1 MEENLHTIGEVA
13 KKAQI
18 STRTLRHY
26 EKLGLI
32 RPDYIGENFYR
43 YYEEG
48 TILRLTI
55 IKYFKI
61 IGFSL
66 EEIKSQMDEPDIVE
80 MIRSFDKILKSN
92 EKEIDE
98 IFLRQEIVRDWRR
111 LLEESQFL
119 INNKVDTVSLK
130 FLPGKRLISYPID
143 FDFEYKSAI
152 LDIEF
157 SNFIEQS
164 NNKISGPVMFYFT
177 NIEGRFRIEESK
189 STIRAKY
196 IQKALKEIKEE
207 AVFDFNLGLYASIY
221 HYGSHN
227 KLDES
232 YKKLFDWQKESGY
245 KFVGPVIERFILDYW
260 SSFDEEKFITEIIA
274 PVEKD
279 SAMEFT
285 E

>member
-1 MEENLHTIGEVA
+1 
-13 KKAQI
+13 
-18 STRTLRHY
+18 
-26 EKLGLI
+26 
-32 RPDYIGENFYR
+32 
-43 YYEEG
+43 
-48 TILRLTI
+48 
-55 IKYFKI
+55 
-61 IGFSL
+61 
-66 EEIKSQMDEPDIVE
+66 
-80 MIRSFDKILKSN
+80 
-92 EKEIDE
+92 
-98 IFLRQEIVRDWRR
+98 
-111 LLEESQFL
+111 
-119 INNKVDTVSLK
+119 
-130 FLPGKRLISYPID
+130 
-143 FDFEYKSAI
+143 
-152 LDIEF
+152 
-157 SNFIEQS
+157 
-164 NNKISGPVMFYFT
+164 MFYFT